1 MKVNVDGDIK
11 EISLIYGIADNRA
24 TDWTKETIDVVSD
37 GIKDEEGYP
46 IIREKDFA
54 ILKKIENELK
64 KNNEFSFYMPVF
76 FSLQELYNKMVNE
89 NKERVSLQSNR
100 VAKIVKAAIRKKAEE
115 DSKKIKSVHIDS
127 VEVEWSEGPIKDTR
141 FQKGKK
147 YSYEEFQSLVN
158 KWDYQIWN
166 KGDYFGGYDKMG
178 GTANITIKYEDGTEE
193 KDVFDFRI
201 DLGDG
206 KHSTDAISLKFRLE
220 QAAKAPVDN
229 ADVPYNKAEYEKEFG
244 TWESNADKYMENIKI
259 PTFTDYSKKSI
270 DQIGVGDI
278 FEDDGDFFEVS
289 KRTPSSIWVNHL
301 NSSRLNKTIKNTREK
316 LLEDIGYYIPGKGY
330 ENTYTV
336 IDTSKPLR
344 LRDYNGRVVA
354 TQGRNTLHAWDGQP
368 VKIEYNY

>member
-24 TDWTKETIDVVSD
+24 SDWTKETIDVVSD

-89 NKERVSLQSNR
+89 NKERLSLKSNR
-100 VAKIVKAAIRKKAEE
+100 VARLVKAAIRKKAEE
-115 DSKKIKSVHIDS
+115 DSKKIKSIHIDS
-127 VEVEWSEGPIKDTR
+127 AKATFMEGEQGRIELNKEYP
-141 FQKGKK
+141 
-147 YSYEEFQSLVN
+147 YEEFQKLIN
-158 KWDYQIWN
+158 KLDYQVWN
-166 KGDYFGGYDKMG
+166 KGDYFGGYDKTDV
-178 GTANITIKYEDGTEE
+178 TANITITYEDGTQEQDE
-193 KDVFDFRI
+193 YSCRI

-206 KHSTDAISLKFRLE
+206 
-220 QAAKAPVDN
+220 AKALVAINLKNFIQQRYKATVDN

-244 TWESNADKYMENIKI
+244 TWESNADKYLESLEI

-289 KRTPSSIWVNHL
+289 KRTPSSIWVKQMK
-301 NSSRLNKTIKNTREK
+301 SSRLNKTIKNTKEK
-316 LLEDIGYYIPGKGY
+316 ILEDVGYYIPGEGY

-344 LRDYNGRVVA
+344 LREYDGRVWA
-354 TQGRNTLHAWDGQP
+354 TQGRNSMHPWDGQP

>member
-24 TDWTKETIDVVSD
+24 SDWTKDTIDIVSD

-89 NKERVSLQSNR
+89 NKERISLQSNR
-100 VAKIVKAAIRKKAEE
+100 VARLVKAAIRKEAEE
-115 DSKKIKSVHIDS
+115 DSKKIKSIHIDS
-127 VEVEWSEGPIKDTR
+127 AKATFMEGEQGRIQLNKEYP
-141 FQKGKK
+141 
-147 YSYEEFQSLVN
+147 YEEFQKLIN
-158 KWDYQIWN
+158 KLDYQVWN
-166 KGDYFGGYDKMG
+166 KGDYFGGYDKTDV
-178 GTANITIKYEDGTEE
+178 TAKITITYEDGTQE
-193 KDVFDFRI
+193 KDVFDCRI

-206 KHSTDAISLKFRLE
+206 QQSTDAISLKFRLE

-244 TWESNADKYMENIKI
+244 TWESNADKYMETIET

-301 NSSRLNKTIKNTREK
+301 KSSRLNKTIKNTKEK
-316 LLEDIGYYIPGKGY
+316 ILEDVGYYIPGEGY

-344 LRDYNGRVVA
+344 LREYDGRVWA
-354 TQGRNTLHAWDGQP
+354 TQGRNSMHPWDGQP